1 MKYDRPRIVYDLMH
15 PQTDLV
21 VYVGITA
28 DVSTRLRLHVTH
40 PNNDRMRAWIETL
53 NGVPPKMVG
62 LEMLN
67 SSDNAVLSA
76 AEQKWIQHY
85 RNLGVDLFN
94 VEGGGYSGHKLAPES
109 RRKMSEA
116 KLGTKQSPEHI
127 AARVAPR
134 LGRPLTEEHRQNIS
148 QAREGWNPSEET
160 RARMSAAKKGKPGR
174 KLTPEDIARL
184 NASRQTPE
192 WREKIRVAN
201 TGQKRSPE
209 TREKIRLAKL
219 GKKLGPRVKPA
230 LSQ

>member
-1 MKYDRPRIVYDLMH
+1 MS
-15 PQTDLV
+15 
-21 VYVGITA
+21 GG
-28 DVSTRLRLHVTH
+28 
-40 PNNDRMRAWIETL
+40 ND
-53 NGVPPKMVG
+53 
-62 LEMLN
+62 
-67 SSDNAVLSA
+67 VLSKLDLWKQERQEEAEKLTPRDLLKLEAEVA
-76 AEQKWIQHY
+76 AEEAGRLAKKVE
-85 RNLGVDLFN
+85 LGDKISLAL
-94 VEGGGYSGHKLAPES
+94 SGRTLSPAHKLAI
-109 RRKMSEA
+109 SEA
-116 KLGTKQSPEHI
+116 KLGIKQSPEHI

-134 LGRPLTEEHRQNIS
+134 LGRPLTEEHRRHCS
-148 QAREGWNPSEET
+148 EARLGWNPSEET

-219 GKKLGPRVKPA
+219 GKKLGPRVKVA